1 MFGMCFSVQ
10 CVVIPACAW
19 CRSAGGTVLRPEPGA
34 EPQVDGQAT
43 LYMMVGL
50 PGAGKTTRA
59 KEIEAA
65 HAALRLTPDE
75 WIFALCGNDLD
86 RPTRDAVRDPV
97 EALQWQV
104 AQRALALGCNVVL
117 GWGFW
122 SGAER
127 ATYRTR
133 AAALG
138 AQVRTIFL
146 AAPTGEL
153 WSRIARRNAST
164 MGTLAISR
172 AELEQWAAL
181 FEPPTADEL
190 A

>member
-1 MFGMCFSVQ
+1 VPGREPREVVQ
-10 CVVIPACAW
+10 G
-19 CRSAGGTVLRPEPGA
+19 AGR
-34 EPQVDGQAT
+34 AT
-43 LYMMVGL
+43 LYLMIGL

-75 WIFALCGNDLD
+75 WILALYGPDLD
-86 RPTRDAVRDPV
+86 RPARDAVRDPV
-97 EALQWQV
+97 EGLQWQL

-117 GWGFW
+117 DWGFW
-122 SGAER
+122 SRTER
-127 ATYRTR
+127 AAYRMH
-133 AAALG
+133 AEALG
-138 AQVRTIFL
+138 ARVRMIVL
-146 AAPTGEL
+146 DEAIQEL
-153 WSRIARRNAST
+153 WARITRRAAST

-172 AELEQWAAL
+172 AELDLWATW